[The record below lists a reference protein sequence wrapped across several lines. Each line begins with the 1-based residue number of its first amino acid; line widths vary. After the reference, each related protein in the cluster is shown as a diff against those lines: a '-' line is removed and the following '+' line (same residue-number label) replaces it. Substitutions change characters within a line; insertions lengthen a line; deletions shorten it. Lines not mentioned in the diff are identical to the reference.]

1 MEIASHKGYNDWKNE
16 VNLCQFC
23 KSSQLKFDDVT
34 RPRLLVT
41 DHDGLWCCNILMLMS
56 WLSPQSPVSRCHLWY
71 WPILLNT
78 EHNESEWLWQMSSSS
93 TDHNTAPT
101 PSHTR
106 RSQGS
111 QFPSDSNFW
120 FKNYETQTWNDGL
133 TLFLKTQTI
142 VCDVWLGVIA
152 IVKDYSWLSRDNKR
166 RRGANTQAWQTQ

>member
-1 MEIASHKGYNDWKNE
+1 
-16 VNLCQFC
+16 
-23 KSSQLKFDDVT
+23 
-34 RPRLLVT
+34 
-41 DHDGLWCCNILMLMS
+41 MLMS

-111 QFPSDSNFW
+111 QFPRDSQRPIRQNFEMVDW
-120 FKNYETQTWNDGL
+120 HIFWRVKPTP
-133 TLFLKTQTI
+133 
-142 VCDVWLGVIA
+142 VCDVCRLYQGVIA
-152 IVKDYSWLSRDNKR
+152 IVKVYSWLSRDNKR
-166 RRGANTQAWQTQ
+166 RRGVPRLYTGLTDSIMMWLYPPPPLNAQSMPGPGSVTGQFHIKPI